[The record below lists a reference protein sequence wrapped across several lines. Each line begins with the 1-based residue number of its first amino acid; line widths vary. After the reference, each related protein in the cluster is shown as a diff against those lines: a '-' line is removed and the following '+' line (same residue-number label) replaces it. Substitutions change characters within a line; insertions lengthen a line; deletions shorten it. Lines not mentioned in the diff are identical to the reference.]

1 MSQIVQ
7 LKTGYVPPEP
17 ERSKEELE
25 REELRQRALQLMD
38 GQGDRFEISIKL
50 LLELY
55 NFTRVASGLNPV

>member
-25 REELRQRALQLMD
+25 REELKQRALKLMD

>member
-17 ERSKEELE
+17 EKSPEELE
-25 REELRQRALQLMD
+25 REEIRQRALRLME

-50 LLELY
+50 LLEVY
-55 NFTRVASGLNPV
+55 NLTRVASGLNPV

>member
-7 LKTGYVPPEP
+7 LKTGYVPTEP
-17 ERSKEELE
+17 EKSTEELE
-25 REELRQRALQLMD
+25 REEIRQRALKLMD

>member
-7 LKTGYVPPEP
+7 LKTGYVPPKP

-25 REELRQRALQLMD
+25 REELRQRALKLMD